1 MNYQLCNV
9 KSVTTNY
16 QDRKILILDVN
27 VELVDGG
34 GLSVF
39 NVVLDTYD
47 KEKQKRVGTAYGCEM
62 IKACLDFFGV
72 DDLSQVKN
80 HKCFILTDK
89 DTIWSCS
96 DVLGLEQLPFEEY
109 SRNRKTIIKA
119 DVLKEFGS
127 NV

>member
-47 KEKQKRVGTAYGCEM
+47 IEKQKRVGTAYGCEM

-72 DDLSQVKN
+72 NNLSEVKN
-80 HKCFILTDK
+80 YKCYLLTEKDFIRNAG
-89 DTIWSCS
+89 
-96 DVLGLEQLPFEEY
+96 DVLGLKQLPFYEY
-109 SRNRKTIIKA
+109 EGNLQEIIKA
-119 DVLKEFGS
+119 DVLKEFTIE
-127 NV
+127 

>member
-47 KEKQKRVGTAYGCEM
+47 KDKQKRVGTAYGCEM

-72 DDLSQVKN
+72 NNLSEVKN
-80 HKCFILTDK
+80 YKCYLITEKEFI
-89 DTIWSCS
+89 WNAS
-96 DVLGLEQLPFEEY
+96 DVLGLKQLPFYEY
-109 SRNRKTIIKA
+109 ERNLQEIIKA
-119 DVLKEFGS
+119 DVLKEFTIE
-127 NV
+127 

>member
-47 KEKQKRVGTAYGCEM
+47 KDKQKRVGTAYGCEM

-72 DDLSQVKN
+72 NNLSEVK
-80 HKCFILTDK
+80 
-89 DTIWSCS
+89 TIS
-96 DVLGLEQLPFEEY
+96 VIYLQ
-109 SRNRKTIIKA
+109 RKT
-119 DVLKEFGS
+119 LFGMQEMC
-127 NV
+127 

>member
-16 QDRKILILDVN
+16 QNRKILILDVN

-47 KEKQKRVGTAYGCEM
+47 KEKQKRVGTSYGCDM
-62 IKACLDFFGV
+62 TKACLDFFGV
-72 DDLSQVKN
+72 NNLSEVKN
-80 HKCFILTDK
+80 YKCYLITEKEFIRNV
-89 DTIWSCS
+89 S
-96 DVLGLEQLPFEEY
+96 DVLGLKQLPFYEY
-109 SRNRKTIIKA
+109 EGNLQEIIKA
-119 DVLKEFGS
+119 DVLKEFTIE
-127 NV
+127 

>member
-47 KEKQKRVGTAYGCEM
+47 KDKQKRVGTTYGCEM

-72 DDLSQVKN
+72 NNLSEVKN
-80 HKCFILTDK
+80 YKCYLLTEKEFI
-89 DTIWSCS
+89 WNAS
-96 DVLGLEQLPFEEY
+96 DVLGLKQLPFYEY
-109 SRNRKTIIKA
+109 ESNLQEIIKA
-119 DVLKEFGS
+119 GVLKEFTIE
-127 NV
+127 